1 MKKVDAWVLRFLFLC
16 LGLKILSGLVK
27 ACLPHELP
35 HRWRENDTYG
45 VAVRYFLRWS
55 VETGEDGTRLLP
67 AVLNSG
73 AAVGI
78 TPMELPLYNLLA
90 APFIAVGEVWG
101 FVLAHIVMFAVCS
114 LLLFAASHMWRGAW
128 VEGVQMRL
136 VCLLLALFTL
146 SSTFLYKFMPD
157 FFSFILVFIGM
168 SGAWTKDWKFRA
180 FFVVALGLMI
190 KPTSIVVLGLL
201 VLHPKPIEFAKSWLK
216 WALPAAFFAVLYY
229 TIGLDFVREFEDV
242 IVPFAVEMRPPVAS
256 LIEFFSDPLR
266 LIKFLSTELVFVPGV
281 FLFIFVLPA
290 LRPAERKVSLKL
302 LMIFFLQML
311 GLSIL
316 AGAHSFKHSYYFIGT
331 APTIAMLLV
340 ISYKGMMAGR
350 MPQAPKVAVLVL
362 CLFSAFGTLVEGA
375 RSQSRSILPG
385 YKPALAFQ
393 YDCQTLKKRNPDW
406 PWYQGYA
413 FRGFGKVFSE
423 ASVCFHE
430 REGENTSPYGIFTAH
445 EPLPEGC
452 KVADQEGYAI
462 LAQCQK

>member
-16 LGLKILSGLVK
+16 LGFKVLSGLVK

-55 VETGEDGTRLLP
+55 VETAEDGTRILP

-90 APFIAVGEVWG
+90 APFIAAGEVWG
-101 FVLAHIVMFAVCS
+101 FVLAHIVMFAICS
-114 LLLFAASHMWRGAW
+114 LLLLAASRLWRG
-128 VEGVQMRL
+128 VCIENVQMQL

-146 SSTFLYKFMPD
+146 SSTYIYKFMPD
-157 FFSFILVFIGM
+157 FFSLILVFIGI
-168 SGAWTKDWKFRA
+168 SGAWTKDWKYRA

-201 VLHPKPIEFAKSWLK
+201 VLHPKPFEFAKSWLK
-216 WALPAAFFAVLYY
+216 WALPAVVFAVLYF
-229 TIGLDFVREFEDV
+229 TVGMDFVRKFEDV
-242 IVPFAVEMRPPVAS
+242 IVPFAVEMRPPAAS
-256 LIEFFSDPLR
+256 LIDFFSEPVR
-266 LIKFLSTELVFVPGV
+266 LMKFLSTELVFVPGV
-281 FLFIFVLPA
+281 FLFVLVLPV
-290 LRPAERKVSLKL
+290 LRPAHRKVSLKL
-302 LMIFFLQML
+302 LMIFVLQML
-311 GLSIL
+311 GLSAL
-316 AGAHSFKHSYYFIGT
+316 AGAHSFEHNYYFIGT
-331 APTIAMLLV
+331 APTLAMLLLN
-340 ISYKGMMAGR
+340 SYKGLMAGR
-350 MPQAPKVAVLVL
+350 LPDVLKIAVLVL
-362 CLFSAFGTLVEGA
+362 CLFSAFVTLVEGV

-406 PWYQGYA
+406 PWYQSYA

-423 ASVCFHE
+423 A
-430 REGENTSPYGIFTAH
+430 
-445 EPLPEGC
+445 
-452 KVADQEGYAI
+452 
-462 LAQCQK
+462 